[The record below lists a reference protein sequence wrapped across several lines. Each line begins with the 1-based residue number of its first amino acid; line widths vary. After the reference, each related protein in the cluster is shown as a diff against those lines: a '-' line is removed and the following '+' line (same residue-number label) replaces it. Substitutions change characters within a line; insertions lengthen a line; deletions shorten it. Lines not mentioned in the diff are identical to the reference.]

1 MAEDDLTAI
10 STTGLRWSTV
20 LIIWLISASESS
32 ASIWASNASIRFQ
45 TSGSHTFDHRCTCFG
60 FTPITHRLNP
70 GLLRDA
76 RGAALDRDRGGD
88 NRISIRLHALV
99 SH

>member
-32 ASIWASNASIRFQ
+32 ASIWASNASICFQ
-45 TSGSHTFDHRCTCFG
+45 TSGSHTFDH
-60 FTPITHRLNP
+60 PMHV
-70 GLLRDA
+70 LRVYPYY
-76 RGAALDRDRGGD
+76 
-88 NRISIRLHALV
+88 SPV
-99 SH
+99 